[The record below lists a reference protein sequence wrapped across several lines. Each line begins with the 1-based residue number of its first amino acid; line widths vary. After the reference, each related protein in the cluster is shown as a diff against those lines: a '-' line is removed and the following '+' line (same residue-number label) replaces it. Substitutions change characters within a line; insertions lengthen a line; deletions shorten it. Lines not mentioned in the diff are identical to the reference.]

1 MNQETNETIEEQIVE
16 AYETDDSVYIEMLEK
31 ELCDSINQNVLFKE
45 TIYYFVELLDFIN
58 TNFGETAYFPVR
70 IDSDFYR
77 DQFIGILAKTQDLL
91 EEAKSIK
98 VDPLELIDPLF

>member
-16 AYETDDSVYIEMLEK
+16 AYETDDAVYIEMLEK
-31 ELCDSINQNVLFKE
+31 ELCDSISQNVLFKE
-45 TIYYFVELLDFIN
+45 AIHSFVELLEFIN
-58 TNFGETAYFPVR
+58 ANFGETADFPVR

-77 DQFIGILAKTQDLL
+77 DQFIEILAKTQNLL
-91 EEAKSIK
+91 EEAKGVK

>member
-1 MNQETNETIEEQIVE
+1 MNKELNETIEEKIEE
-16 AYETDDSVYIEMLEK
+16 AYQMEDSDYIEMLEK
-31 ELCDSINQNVLFKE
+31 ELCDSINQNVLFQE
-45 TIYYFVELLDFIN
+45 TIHSFVDLLDFIK
-58 TNFGETAYFPVR
+58 TNFGETADFPVR

>member
-1 MNQETNETIEEQIVE
+1 MNQKTIETVEEQIAE
-16 AYETDDSVYIEMLEK
+16 AYETDDAVYIEMLEK
-31 ELCDSINQNVLFKE
+31 ELCDSISQNVLFKE
-45 TIYYFVELLDFIN
+45 TIYSFVELLDFIN
-58 TNFGETAYFPVR
+58 TNFGETADFPVR

-77 DQFIGILAKTQDLL
+77 DQFIGILAKTQSLV

>member
-16 AYETDDSVYIEMLEK
+16 AYETDDAVYIEMLEK
-31 ELCDSINQNVLFKE
+31 ELGDSISQNVFFQE
-45 TIYYFVELLDFIN
+45 TIHSFVELLDFIK
-58 TNFGETAYFPVR
+58 TNFGETADFPVR

-77 DQFIGILAKTQDLL
+77 DQFIGILAKTQNLL
-91 EEAKSIK
+91 EEAKGVK